1 MINLP
6 FKRAFFPFT
15 LLVLAHSSFSQG
27 YAIHLV
33 LKPFANSIVYLG
45 YHYGKIKAVADSIVL
60 DGNSAGDFKGK
71 DKLPEGVYF
80 IVSPKKVILFEL
92 LIGRK
97 QQFTVSADTA
107 KIPESIVFTGS
118 PENSAFQEY
127 TGFMSSRGRQITA
140 WQSQLSQTKSKKDSL
155 ALQQKIRNAGDEI
168 KSYREKVENKDSSS
182 LLSALLLA
190 LKEPVIPHAPALA
203 NGKSDSGF
211 AYRYFKE
218 HYWDNISFTDERLIR
233 TPVFEPKLDRYYK
246 DLVSPDPDSIDREI
260 DHMLLYSRTNKEM
273 FKYLLIHFV
282 QKYISP
288 EYMGQDAVFVHIFEK
303 YINTGQADFFT
314 EKYRKFVDDR
324 AYSLMANLLGEPA
337 PGLEL
342 TDTLGKL
349 QSLYNIKA
357 DFILICFWDPTCSH
371 CKETVPKVDSIYQAK
386 WKNEGV
392 KVVGVMV
399 DGGKDNWLNFI
410 RDHNLKDWINVY
422 QTTAQHDAEASAGH
436 ADYRQLYDVYQTPV
450 LYLLDKDK
458 RIIAKKLTYQQLDEV
473 ISLKLKKV
481 NS

>member
-1 MINLP
+1 
-6 FKRAFFPFT
+6 
-15 LLVLAHSSFSQG
+15 
-27 YAIHLV
+27 
-33 LKPFANSIVYLG
+33 
-45 YHYGKIKAVADSIVL
+45 
-60 DGNSAGDFKGK
+60 
-71 DKLPEGVYF
+71 
-80 IVSPKKVILFEL
+80 
-92 LIGRK
+92 
-97 QQFTVSADTA
+97 
-107 KIPESIVFTGS
+107 
-118 PENSAFQEY
+118 
-127 TGFMSSRGRQITA
+127 MSSRGREITS

-190 LKEPVIPHAPALA
+190 LKEPVIPHAPVLA

>member
-1 MINLP
+1 MINLL
-6 FKRAFFPFT
+6 FKRAFLPFV
-15 LLVLAHSSFSQG
+15 LLLLAQAGFSQG

-33 LKPFANSIVYLG
+33 LKPFAHSTVYLG
-45 YHYGKIKAVADSIVL
+45 YHYGKIKAVADSVL
-60 DGNSAGDFKGK
+60 LDENAAGDFKGK

-92 LIGRK
+92 LIGRQ
-97 QQFTVSADTA
+97 QQFSVSADTA
-107 KIPESIVFTGS
+107 RIPESINFSGS

-127 TGFMSSRGRQITA
+127 TAFMNTRGREITA
-140 WQSQLSQTKSKKDSL
+140 WQSQFSQTKSKKDSL
-155 ALQQKIRNAGDEI
+155 ALQQKIRNASEEI
-168 KSYREKVENKDSSS
+168 KSYREKVENKEPTS
-182 LLSALLLA
+182 LLSTLLLA
-190 LKEPVIPHAPALA
+190 LKEPVIPPAPVNA
-203 NGKSDSGF
+203 NGKADSNF
-211 AYRYFKE
+211 AYRYYKD
-218 HYWDNISFTDERLIR
+218 HYWDNISFIDERLIR

-282 QKYISP
+282 QKYINP
-288 EYMGQDAVFVHIFEK
+288 EYMGQDAVFVHLFEK

-324 AYSLMANLLGEPA
+324 AYSLMANLLGAPA
-337 PGLEL
+337 PDLEM

-349 QSLYNIKA
+349 QSLYNVKA
-357 DFILICFWDPTCSH
+357 DFVLICFWDPTCSH
-371 CKETVPKVDSIYQAK
+371 CKETIPKVDSIYQAK
-386 WKNEGV
+386 WKKEGV

-436 ADYRQLYDVYQTPV
+436 PDYRQLYDVYQTPV